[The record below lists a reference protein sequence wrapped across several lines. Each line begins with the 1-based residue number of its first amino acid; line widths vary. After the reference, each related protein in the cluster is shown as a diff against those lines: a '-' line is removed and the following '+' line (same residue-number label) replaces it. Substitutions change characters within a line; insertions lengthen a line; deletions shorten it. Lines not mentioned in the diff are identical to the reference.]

1 MTVEGNGINKD
12 EIIDDRKDKSMTLE
26 ELDKKYVLQTYA
38 RDYTNFVKGVGSTLY
53 DESGRDYIDFAS
65 GIAVN
70 SVGHRNEKLVNAI
83 CEQAKKI
90 IHISNLQ
97 VIEPQAKLAQKIVE
111 LSGYDMGVFFAN
123 SGAEANE
130 GAIKIARKYGET
142 KFENK
147 RYKVITLE
155 HSFHG
160 RTITTVKATG
170 QESFHTPHFSPYP
183 AGFSY
188 EKSIEDVYKAID
200 DETVAVLIE
209 LVQGEG
215 GVQPFEKEEIQ
226 KLAAHLK
233 ENGVL
238 LIVDEVQTGVYRTGE
253 FLASNLY
260 EIEPDIITLA
270 KGLGGGVPIGAV
282 MTRHKD
288 IFVPGDHG
296 STFGGNYLS
305 TAAGL
310 AVLEILSEL
319 YDNGVLH
326 ETLLYF
332 EQKLKETASRYDT
345 LFDKEVGL
353 GMMRG
358 LRAKSAEIQGNII
371 KNCMKEGLVILKA
384 GRNTVRFL
392 PSLTI
397 RKDEI
402 DEGFKRFETAIS
414 TL

>member
-1 MTVEGNGINKD
+1 MN
-12 EIIDDRKDKSMTLE
+12 LE
-26 ELDKKYVLQTYA
+26 ALDKKYVLQTYG
-38 RDYTNFVKGVGSTLY
+38 RNYTNFVRGVSSTLF
-53 DESGRDYIDFAS
+53 DENGRDYIDFAS
-65 GIAVN
+65 GIGVN
-70 SVGHRNEKLVNAI
+70 SVGHANPVLVEAI
-83 CEQAKKI
+83 SEQVKKI

-97 VIEPQAKLAQKIVE
+97 VIEPQAKLAEQICK
-111 LSGYDMGVFFAN
+111 LSNYDGAIFFAN

-142 KFENK
+142 KFDKK

-170 QESFHTPHFSPYP
+170 QESFHTPNFSPYP

-188 EKSIEDVYKAID
+188 VNQIDSIYEHID

-215 GVQPFEKEEIQ
+215 GVEPFEKEEVQ
-226 KLAAHLK
+226 KLAEFLK
-233 ENGVL
+233 EKEIL
-238 LIVDEVQTGVYRTGE
+238 LIVDEVQTGIYRTGKM
-253 FLASNLY
+253 LASNLY
-260 EIEPDIITLA
+260 GIDPDIVTMA

-282 MTRHKD
+282 MTKHKD
-288 IFVPGDHG
+288 VLSAGDHG

-305 TAAGL
+305 SSAGL
-310 AVLEILSEL
+310 AVLDVLSILHDS
-319 YDNGVLH
+319 GVLAKR
-326 ETLLYF
+326 LRYF
-332 EQKLKETASRYDT
+332 ERKSKVIAHNYKH
-345 LFDKEVGL
+345 LFDKEVGI

-358 LRAKSAEIQGNII
+358 LRAKNSEILSAVL
-371 KNCMKEGLVILKA
+371 KNSMDEGLIVLKA

-397 RKDEI
+397 TIEEI
-402 DEGFKRFETAIS
+402 DEGFIRFEKAIS
-414 TL
+414 SI